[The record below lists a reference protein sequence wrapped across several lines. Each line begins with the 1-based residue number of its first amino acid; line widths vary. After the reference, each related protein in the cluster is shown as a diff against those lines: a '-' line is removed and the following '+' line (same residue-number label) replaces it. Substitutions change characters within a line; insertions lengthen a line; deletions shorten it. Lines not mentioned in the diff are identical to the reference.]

1 MTGLEN
7 LPEVRYTIRTTDRH
21 TAAAFGNTG
30 VTVIG
35 TPALIGFLET
45 ASADCAKPLIGEGD
59 ATVGTMV
66 AVRHSAA
73 APAHAV
79 VEARARLLSRDARRL
94 TFAVEARWGTVVLM
108 SGTHERA
115 IVDLAR
121 FLGRLAA
128 AQ

>member
-1 MTGLEN
+1 MTIGEGL
-7 LPEVRYTIRTTDRH
+7 PDVSYTVRTSDQH

-30 VTVIG
+30 VPVIG

-45 ASADCAKPLIGEGD
+45 ASADCAKPLLREGE

-66 AVRHSAA
+66 SVRHVAA

-79 VEARARLLSRDARRL
+79 VEARAHLLSRDARRL
-94 TFAVEARWGTVVLM
+94 MFAVEARWGTVVLM

-121 FLGRLAA
+121 FLERLAA
-128 AQ
+128 VA